1 MESVVIRTARLE
13 DAQALLDIYAP
24 YVMNTAITFE
34 YDVPTIEEFCS
45 RIEKT
50 LSKYP
55 YLVAE
60 MNGEIVGYA
69 YASAF
74 HERPACDWAV
84 EVSIYVR
91 QDKKKLGIGK
101 ALYAELERLLKL
113 QNVLNV
119 NASIAYSEVEDEYL
133 TKNSVEFHKHLGYK
147 MVGEF
152 HKCGFKFQRWYSLV
166 WMEKHLGEHTENPK
180 PVRCFKEVREEWDNL
195 SEISL

>member
-1 MESVVIRTARLE
+1 MGSVVIRTARLE
-13 DAQALLDIYAP
+13 DARALLDIYAP
-24 YVMNTAITFE
+24 YVKHTAITFE
-34 YDVPTIEEFCS
+34 YDVPTVEEFQR
-45 RIEKT
+45 RIECV

-60 MNGEIVGYA
+60 QKSEIVGYT

-91 QDKKKLGIGK
+91 QDRKKLGIGK

-133 TKNSVEFHKHLGYK
+133 TKSSVEFHEHLGYK

-152 HKCGFKFQRWYSLV
+152 HKCGFKFNRWYSLV
-166 WMEKHLGEHTENPK
+166 WMEKHIGEHIDEPQY
-180 PVRCFKEVREEWDNL
+180 VRSFEKVREELDKI
-195 SEISL
+195 SEISI